1 MLHLA
6 ADSGWLEWFSSTVI
20 ETNQTLAV
28 FIFGVIERALIPF
41 GLHHVFYAPFW
52 FQFGS
57 YTSTSGAIIHGD
69 QQIFFQQMRDGVAL
83 TAGAFMTGKFPFM
96 MFGLPA
102 AAYAMYKEAKPERKV
117 LASGILLSGAL
128 TAFLTGITEPLE
140 FSFLFI
146 APALYGIHCLLA
158 GV

>member
-1 MLHLA
+1 
-6 ADSGWLEWFSSTVI
+6 
-20 ETNQTLAV
+20 
-28 FIFGVIERALIPF
+28 
-41 GLHHVFYAPFW
+41 
-52 FQFGS
+52 
-57 YTSTSGAIIHGD
+57 
-69 QQIFFQQMRDGVAL
+69 
-83 TAGAFMTGKFPFM
+83 MTGKFPFM

-158 GV
+158 GVSFAVMNILGVKIGMTLSGGLIN